1 MTTFQHK
8 TLPIIIGYS
17 EYSKLNQSEK
27 NDFNIVNNN
36 SNTTNNISTTNINSK
51 SETKD
56 LLGLGQATEA
66 VVAVPLVVVG
76 SIFGLFD

>member
-8 TLPIIIGYS
+8 TLPITIGYS
-17 EYSKLNQSEK
+17 EYSKLSQSEK
-27 NDFNIVNNN
+27 NDFNIINN
-36 SNTTNNISTTNINSK
+36 SNSTTNNISTTNINSK

-56 LLGLGQATEA
+56 LLGVGQAAEA
-66 VVAVPLVVVG
+66 VIAVPLVIVG